1 VVLFRR
7 PETADRELELV
18 VLHIRTTGR
27 AEGLTVDVDQAI
39 CAVVVAAVR
48 VVLARLRA
56 AVVARVV
63 PVDRVPS
70 VEWQPRMR
78 VAVVVAVDRVERVH
92 LTPRAVLP
100 VLAVVALGE
109 LQRGV
114 LAPPQLAQQERT
126 VSAAVAAGLVTVTRP
141 TNKVLVAM
149 VARASSSCDTRCQ
162 RSALQTLLLRP
173 TAVHRAPTTS
183 PRAPRLFSLVLLPS
197 ARTCSCRLRSP
208 TKPAARPRSTAT
220 PALLARRTL
229 YLVSGY
235 ARLQLSVRIVTSCGP
250 WRPRTWMARQKRNTH
265 RP

>member
-1 VVLFRR
+1 MVVVVVLFRR
-7 PETADRELELV
+7 PETADRKLELV

-27 AEGLTVDVDQAI
+27 AERLTVDVDQAI
-39 CAVVVAAVR
+39 RAVVVAAVR

-56 AVVARVV
+56 AVVVAVARVV

-78 VAVVVAVDRVERVH
+78 VAVVVAVDRVERVQ

-141 TNKVLVAM
+141 TYKVLVAM
-149 VARASSSCDTRCQ
+149 VARASSSCDTRYQ

-183 PRAPRLFSLVLLPS
+183 PRSPRLFSLVLLPS
-197 ARTCSCRLRSP
+197 ARTCSCGLRSP

-235 ARLQLSVRIVTSCGP
+235 A
-250 WRPRTWMARQKRNTH
+250 
-265 RP
+265 